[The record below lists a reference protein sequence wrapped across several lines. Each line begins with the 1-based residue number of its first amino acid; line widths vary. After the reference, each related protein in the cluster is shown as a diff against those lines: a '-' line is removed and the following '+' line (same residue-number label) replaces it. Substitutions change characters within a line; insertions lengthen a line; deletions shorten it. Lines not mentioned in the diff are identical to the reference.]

1 MEGKEIKMKI
11 NYHKQAGSNV
21 AAPVAANDIIIN
33 EVENEIKRGHVINCD
48 RLNVRDQ
55 PNSNS
60 AIICVLVRNTKVVI
74 EPDYQLA
81 EENDWFHITTEIGV
95 DGFVKSEYIEVI

>member
-1 MEGKEIKMKI
+1 MKI
-11 NYHKQAGSNV
+11 NYHKQTGSNTTSNV
-21 AAPVAANDIIIN
+21 AANNILIN
-33 EVENEIKRGHVINCD
+33 EAKNEIKRGHVINCD

-60 AIICVLVRNTKVVI
+60 AIICVLVNNTKVVI

-81 EENDWFHITTEIGV
+81 EENDWLHITTEVGV
-95 DGFVKSEYIEVI
+95 DGFVKSEYIGVI

>member
-1 MEGKEIKMKI
+1 MKI
-11 NYHKQAGSNV
+11 NYHKQAGFNV
-21 AAPVAANDIIIN
+21 TAPITANEVIIN
-33 EVENEIKRGHVINCD
+33 EAENEIKRGHVINCE

-60 AIICVLVRNTKVVI
+60 AIICVLVAGTKVAI
-74 EPDYQLA
+74 ENDHQLA
-81 EENDWFHITTEIGV
+81 EENGWFHITTEVGV

>member
-1 MEGKEIKMKI
+1 MKI
-11 NYHKQAGSNV
+11 NYHKQADFNV
-21 AAPVAANDIIIN
+21 TGNDTANDIIIN
-33 EVENEIKRGHVINCD
+33 EVKNEIKRGHVINCD

-60 AIICVLVRNTKVVI
+60 AIICVLVNNTKVVI

-81 EENDWFHITTEIGV
+81 EENDWFHITTEVGV

>member
-1 MEGKEIKMKI
+1 MKI

-21 AAPVAANDIIIN
+21 TGAVTANDIVIN
-33 EVENEIKRGHVINCD
+33 EVENEIKRGHVIKCE

-60 AIICVLVRNTKVVI
+60 AIICVLVKNTKVVI

-81 EENDWFHITTEIGV
+81 EENDWFHITTEVGV

>member
-1 MEGKEIKMKI
+1 MKI
-11 NYHKQAGSNV
+11 NYHKQAGSNITS
-21 AAPVAANDIIIN
+21 PVAANDIVIN
-33 EVENEIKRGHVINCD
+33 EAKNEIKRGYVINCE

-60 AIICVLVRNTKVVI
+60 AIISVLVNNTKVVI

>member
-1 MEGKEIKMKI
+1 MKI

-21 AAPVAANDIIIN
+21 TAPIAANDIIN
-33 EVENEIKRGHVINCD
+33 EVENEIKRGYVINCE

-60 AIICVLVRNTKVVI
+60 TIICVLVNNTKVVI

-81 EENDWFHITTEIGV
+81 EKNDWFHITTEVGV

>member
-1 MEGKEIKMKI
+1 MKI
-11 NYHKQAGSNV
+11 NYHKQADSNV
-21 AAPVAANDIIIN
+21 TAPVAANDIIIN
-33 EVENEIKRGHVINCD
+33 KVENKIKRGHVINCD

-60 AIICVLVRNTKVVI
+60 TIICVLVKNTKVVI

-81 EENDWFHITTEIGV
+81 EENDWFHITTEVGV